1 MPGVNRRGSG
11 WWWGVFL
18 LIAAFVVV
26 VDQISKLWIRSHLL
40 LGESLPEAGI
50 LRLTYVQN
58 TGSAFGLFPN
68 QSLMLTIVAI
78 AGLIIMLLFYRYL
91 SGTGS
96 LSTLA
101 MGLIFGGAIGNLID
115 RIRFGY
121 VVDFIDVRL
130 WHDYHWPSFN
140 VADSAITVGTIV
152 LVCFIF
158 FVMKDED
165 EHSARTRS

>member
-1 MPGVNRRGSG
+1 M
-11 WWWGVFL
+11 
-18 LIAAFVVV
+18 
-26 VDQISKLWIRSHLL
+26 
-40 LGESLPEAGI
+40 
-50 LRLTYVQN
+50 QN

-78 AGLIIMLLFYRYL
+78 SGLIIMLLFYRYL

-140 VADSAITVGTIV
+140 AADSAITVGTIV

-158 FVMKDED
+158 FVMKEED
-165 EHSARTRS
+165 EHSSRTRS